1 MEEENKVSEEKQVKV
16 PNPNPY
22 KKDHGESDPEVEAFA
37 KGELAKYQREQR
49 EKEAIAA
56 TEQKDT
62 DASEETAEKSD
73 QEATPIA
80 ERPAKAEDRVFKK
93 RYDDLKKHYD
103 STINKH
109 KEELTS
115 LRAQLESSTKQFVP
129 PKSKEELEAWR
140 KEYPDVYDM
149 VETIAMNKATTQTAD
164 LENKYK
170 DLQLQQEQI
179 AKEKAEVELLK
190 IHPDFNDLRQQ
201 DDFHTWAEQQDPTIQ
216 KHKDELESLRNRL
229 ESGNSQFAPPKSKE
243 ELEAWRKEYPDVYDM
258 VETIAMEKATTRT
271 AELED
276 KYKNLQLQQEQIAKE
291 KAEVELLKLHP
302 DFNELRKQDSFHEW
316 AERQDPTIQGWLYE
330 NTSNATLAARAID
343 LYKMDQGIS
352 KLSKKQESNVKK
364 EAAKA
369 ISKTRKSTE
378 TDMPQKKIWTATE
391 ISKLKAHEF
400 EKLESEIDL
409 ARLEGRIEQR

>member
-1 MEEENKVSEEKQVKV
+1 MEEEKKVSEETKVKM

-22 KKDHGESDPEVEAFA
+22 KKDRGEDDAEVEAFA
-37 KGELAKYQREQR
+37 KGELSKFHREQQ
-49 EKEAIAA
+49 EKATAA

-62 DASEETAEKSD
+62 DASEETAEPKD
-73 QEATPIA
+73 QKATPIA

-103 STINKH
+103 STLNKH
-109 KEELTS
+109 KEEVRT
-115 LRAQLESSTKQFVP
+115 LRSQLESSTKQFVP

-149 VETIAMNKATTQTAD
+149 VETIAINKATTQ
-164 LENKYK
+164 
-170 DLQLQQEQI
+170 
-179 AKEKAEVELLK
+179 
-190 IHPDFNDLRQQ
+190 
-201 DDFHTWAEQQDPTIQ
+201 
-216 KHKDELESLRNRL
+216 
-229 ESGNSQFAPPKSKE
+229 
-243 ELEAWRKEYPDVYDM
+243 
-258 VETIAMEKATTRT
+258 T

-302 DFNELRKQDSFHEW
+302 DFTEIRSQDSFHEW
-316 AERQDPTIQGWLYE
+316 AANQDPTIQGWLYE
-330 NTSNATLAARAID
+330 NTSNAKLAARAID
-343 LYKMDQGIS
+343 LYKMDSGQS
-352 KLSKKQESNVKK
+352 KLTKKEEKDVKK

-378 TDMPQKKIWTATE
+378 SDIPKKKVWTTSE
-391 ISKLKAHEF
+391 ISKLKPHEF
-400 EKLESEIDL
+400 EKHEKDIDL

>member
-1 MEEENKVSEEKQVKV
+1 MEEEKKVSEETKAEI
-16 PNPNPY
+16 PNANPY
-22 KKDHGESDPEVEAFA
+22 SKIREQDDAETEAFA
-37 KGELAKYQREQR
+37 KGELAKFQREQK
-49 EKEAIAA
+49 EKEAEAA

-62 DASEETAEKSD
+62 DASEETADKLD
-73 QEATPIA
+73 QQATPIA

-170 DLQLQQEQI
+170 DLKLQQEQI

-190 IHPDFNDLRQQ
+190 IHPDFNDIRQQ
-201 DDFHTWAEQQDPTIQ
+201 DDFHAWAEQ
-216 KHKDELESLRNRL
+216 
-229 ESGNSQFAPPKSKE
+229 
-243 ELEAWRKEYPDVYDM
+243 
-258 VETIAMEKATTRT
+258 
-271 AELED
+271 
-276 KYKNLQLQQEQIAKE
+276 
-291 KAEVELLKLHP
+291 
-302 DFNELRKQDSFHEW
+302 
-316 AERQDPTIQGWLYE
+316 QDPTIQGWLYE
-330 NTSNATLAARAID
+330 NTSNSKLAARAID
-343 LYKMDQGIS
+343 LYKMDRGLS
-352 KLSKKQESNVKK
+352 KLTKKEEKDVKK

-369 ISKTRKSTE
+369 ISKTKKSTE
-378 TDMPQKKIWTATE
+378 SDIPKKKVWTTSE
-391 ISKLKAHEF
+391 ISRLKPHQF
-400 EKLESEIDL
+400 EKFEKEIDL